1 MRDIQEQ
8 LQAIL
13 TFGQGETFLSFAN
26 ADGKRWLMPERG
38 MRTAM
43 LLYQPSGWKGKGL
56 KRGLPG
62 LYWHPWVRR
71 LLHAERMRLSLSEEL
86 RALLEHTFGESGLEF
101 AVFCGTPC
109 VHQKITIQVYRGD
122 RILGYV
128 KVTDSEAIARVFAH
142 EETVLQQ
149 LHERGVD
156 DIPECRYCG
165 TLTNGLWAFVQT
177 TRKTMRS
184 GVLHGW
190 TGRHARFLEDLHE
203 KTLWE
208 GDFEETDFYRDLRRL
223 EARLPE
229 LAEGKY
235 LEAVIREVLAAYT
248 GKRVQ
253 FSAFHADFTPWNM
266 FLEEGKLFVF
276 DWEYARMTYPPR
288 LDEFHY
294 RVQTAVFEKHF
305 TAIEIVN
312 RFKVKRAEFNSLF
325 GDSKQSFIC
334 YLLAIL
340 SIYVGREKENIE
352 SETLERIAFWVDL
365 LKKINCL

>member
-1 MRDIQEQ
+1 MDEQ
-8 LQAIL
+8 LKAFL
-13 TFGQGETFLSFAN
+13 MFEVGETFLSFAN

-38 MRTAM
+38 MYTAM

-56 KRGLPG
+56 KRVLPG

-71 LLHAERMRLSLSEEL
+71 LLHAERLRLSLSEEL
-86 RALLEHTFGESGLEF
+86 RALLEHTFRESGLEF

-109 VHQKITIQVYRGD
+109 VHQKITIQVYKGH

-128 KVTDSEAIARVFAH
+128 KVTDNDGIARVFAH
-142 EETVLQQ
+142 EEIVLQQ
-149 LHERGVD
+149 LHERGVGG
-156 DIPECRYCG
+156 IPECRYCG
-165 TLTNGLWAFVQT
+165 TLTNGLWVFVQT

-184 GVLHGW
+184 KVLHGW
-190 TGRHARFLEDLHE
+190 TGRHAQFLEDLHE

-235 LEAVIREVLAAYT
+235 LHTLIRDVMAAYV

-276 DWEYARMTYPPR
+276 DWEYARTTYPPR

-294 RVQTAVFEKHF
+294 RVQTAVFENHLSATDLMARYRQERGELK
-305 TAIEIVN
+305 N
-312 RFKVKRAEFNSLF
+312 RWRHPDFFFR
-325 GDSKQSFIC
+325 C
-334 YLLAIL
+334 YLLAVMSL
-340 SIYVGREKENIE
+340 YVGREERGLCE
-352 SETLERIAFWVDL
+352 ETLERVAFWVKL
-365 LKKINCL
+365 LQELEK

>member
-38 MRTAM
+38 MHTAM
-43 LLYQPSGWKGKGL
+43 LLYQPSGWKGKGV
-56 KRGLPG
+56 KRVLPA

-86 RALLEHTFGESGLEF
+86 RRLLEHTFGESGLEF

-128 KVTDSEAIARVFAH
+128 KVTDSEDIARVFAH

-156 DIPECRYCG
+156 GIPECRYCG

-184 GVLHGW
+184 KVLHGW
-190 TGRHARFLEDLHE
+190 TGRHTLFLEDLHE

-208 GDFEETDFYRDLRRL
+208 GDFGETDFYRDLRRL

-229 LAEGKY
+229 LADGKY
-235 LEAVIREVLAAYT
+235 LEAVIRDVMATYV
-248 GKRVQ
+248 GGRVQ

-288 LDEFHY
+288 LDAFHY
-294 RVQTAVFEKHF
+294 RVQTAVFEEHLAATDLMARYRREREELK
-305 TAIEIVN
+305 N
-312 RFKVKRAEFNSLF
+312 RWVHPDF
-325 GDSKQSFIC
+325 SFRC
-334 YLLAIL
+334 YLLAVMSL
-340 SIYVGREKENIE
+340 YVAREEGE
-352 SETLERIAFWVDL
+352 LCEETRERVAFWVKL
-365 LKKINCL
+365 LQELEK

>member
-26 ADGKRWLMPERG
+26 ADGKHWLMPERG
-38 MRTAM
+38 MRAAM
-43 LLYQPSGWKGKGL
+43 QLYQPSGWKGKGL
-56 KRGLPG
+56 KRVLPG

-71 LLHAERMRLSLSEEL
+71 LLHAERLRLSLSEEL
-86 RALLEHTFGESGLEF
+86 RALLEHAFGESGLEF

-109 VHQKITIQVYRGD
+109 VHQKITIQVYRRD

-128 KVTDSEAIARVFAH
+128 KVTDSEDIARVFAH

-149 LHERGVD
+149 LHERDMDG
-156 DIPECRYCG
+156 IPECRYCG
-165 TLTNGLWAFVQT
+165 TLTNGLWVFVQT

-190 TGRHARFLEDLHE
+190 TGRHALFLEDLHE

-208 GDFEETDFYRDLRRL
+208 GDFEQTDFYRDLRRL

-235 LEAVIREVLAAYT
+235 LEAVIRDVMAAYG
-248 GKRVQ
+248 GKRVR

-294 RVQTAVFEKHF
+294 RVQTAVFEKHLAA
-305 TAIEIVN
+305 TDLMARYRQEREELKN
-312 RFKVKRAEFNSLF
+312 RWVHPDFFFR
-325 GDSKQSFIC
+325 C
-334 YLLAIL
+334 YLLAVVSL
-340 SIYVGREKENIE
+340 YVDREEGE
-352 SETLERIAFWVDL
+352 LCEETRERVAFWVKL
-365 LKKINCL
+365 LQLI